1 MVAGEIVA
9 HGLRCRVVLY
19 PEAVMGALAAWHE
32 CGAFLSVERGVLLD
46 SAYQLCVLC
55 ATAVWVLLATFVKP
69 LAD

>member
-1 MVAGEIVA
+1 
-9 HGLRCRVVLY
+9 LS
-19 PEAVMGALAAWHE
+19 GA
-32 CGAFLSVERGVLLD
+32 CCCD